1 MRQKI
6 MTNAWID
13 RKMMELF
20 ELSTYTDEKGWVV
33 QSIDRVMAR
42 KFILQLLSELPDE
55 VTELKKKISKL
66 EEDIDLLKDVAAN
79 PGGLL

>member
-1 MRQKI
+1 MKI
-6 MTNAWID
+6 KVITNAWID
-13 RKMMELF
+13 RKTRELF

-33 QSIDRVMAR
+33 QSISRVKANE
-42 KFILQLLSELPDE
+42 FIRQLLSELPDE
-55 VTELKKKISKL
+55 TTELKKKILKL

>member
-13 RKMMELF
+13 RKVRELF

-33 QSIDRVMAR
+33 QSVDRVKAS

-55 VTELKKKISKL
+55 TKRLKEKISELKL
-66 EEDIDLLKDVAAN
+66 DNEEA
-79 PGGLL
+79 